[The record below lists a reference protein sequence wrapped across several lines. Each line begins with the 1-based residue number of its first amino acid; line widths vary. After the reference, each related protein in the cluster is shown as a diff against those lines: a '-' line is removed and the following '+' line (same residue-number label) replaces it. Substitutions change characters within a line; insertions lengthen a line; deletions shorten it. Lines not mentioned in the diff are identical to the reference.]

1 MAFNTRGLCRGTTKT
16 WLRAG
21 TALGVGLCAFGPLP
35 SQAGTPEPS
44 AQPKPAATLEQVVV
58 TATRRTERLQKVPVS
73 VSVLSQS
80 FLRDHD
86 VRSLQDLAATTPGLV
101 TTNDSGYGTAPL
113 AIRGIGGANGGG
125 NFFADE
131 PVAVYEDGAYVSRVR
146 FATTDLLDT
155 DSIQVLRGPQG
166 TLFGRNAT
174 AGAILITTAQ
184 PTDHLTGFINTT
196 IASFGEYRVNGAV
209 SGPLDP
215 AGKLEMRAA
224 LAYSDIAGWGTNSY
238 NDTKLNGSHEVT
250 GRLTLKFRP
259 ADDLTFTAA
268 YERLDSNASNGNYS
282 LYNSSNLASAT
293 NPGGSDVVFPYQRA
307 ANYNSLISSNTYD
320 QNAPSTT
327 RTTGNNITLHAQ
339 YDLDAF
345 SIYSISNY
353 RNWHTVGQQ
362 DSDGLGGIPPLPP
375 FVTGANDGYGT
386 NSGTLIDS
394 QWSEEL
400 RAASTDSTSRYKWTA
415 GAMFY
420 GENNAISP
428 FIINDY
434 LVGPGGAGTSA
445 IFDAHQQTLSWSGF
459 AEGSYKI
466 TDKLSFTLGGR
477 YSVDKKDF
485 SDLFTLKTINQFAP
499 PGPPVPLFPAG
510 TVLALLPSGGTSYFY
525 NFSPRAVVD
534 YQFTDT
540 LFGYASVSR
549 GYKSGGYN
557 AFDTGPTPP
566 FAPEKNTAY
575 EAGVKSDLLGGRA
588 RLNVSAYDYEY
599 SNLQIRQGVPSGG
612 VSIANVAS
620 ARSAGGEIE
629 GQLVPIPGLTLTGNI
644 AYDDAYI
651 LKGVLGQ
658 VNGPSFV
665 FGSATTSVVSVAGNQ
680 LSRAPHWETYL
691 AADYKWAI
699 GEFGTADALF
709 DFRSQSAE
717 YFLETEQQ
725 VGNTFY
731 GNGWYQVDLHVSFVP
746 RNTRFT
752 IAGFIENLND
762 ERHVT
767 QVASAFALPLA
778 SVNAPRQFG
787 LQLGYRF

>member
-1 MAFNTRGLCRGTTKT
+1 MTSTTSGPRRSVTRAR
-16 WLRAG
+16 LRAQS
-21 TALGVGLCAFGPLP
+21 ALGCALCALGTGP
-35 SQAGTPEPS
+35 AWADT
-44 AQPKPAATLEQVVV
+44 APAAKPPVTLEQVVV
-58 TATRRTERLQKVPVS
+58 TATRRAERLQRVPVS
-73 VSVLSQS
+73 VSLLSQS
-80 FLRDHD
+80 FLRDHN

-146 FATTDLLDT
+146 FATSDLLDT

-184 PTDHLTGFINTT
+184 PTDHLSGFINTT
-196 IASFGEYRVNGAV
+196 IASFGDYRVNAAI

-215 AGKLEMRAA
+215 AGKLQARAA
-224 LAYSDIAGWGTNSY
+224 LGYSDVGGWGTNSY
-238 NDTKLNGSHEVT
+238 NGSKLNGSHDVT

-259 ADDLTFTAA
+259 TDALTFTAA

-282 LYNSSNLASAT
+282 LYNASNLASAA
-293 NPGGSDVVFPYQRA
+293 NPGGSDVVYPYQRTP
-307 ANYNSLISSNTYD
+307 NYNSLISSNTYD

-327 RTTGNNITLHAQ
+327 RTRGNNVTLHGQ
-339 YDLDAF
+339 YDLDGF
-345 SIYSISNY
+345 SLYSITNY
-353 RNWHTVGQQ
+353 RNWHTDGVQ
-362 DSDGLGGIPPLPP
+362 DSDGLGGNPPLPL
-375 FVTGANDGYGT
+375 FVTGANNGYGT

-394 QWSEEL
+394 QWSEEV
-400 RAASTDSTSRYKWTA
+400 RAASTDTASRFKWTA
-415 GAMFY
+415 GGMFY
-420 GENNAISP
+420 GENNALAP

-459 AEGSYKI
+459 AEASYKI
-466 TDKLSFTLGGR
+466 TEKLKLTVGGR
-477 YSVDKKDF
+477 YTVDKKDF
-485 SDLFTLKTINQFAP
+485 SDLFTLRTINQFAP
-499 PGPPVPLFPAG
+499 PGPPAPLFPAG
-510 TVLALLPSGGTSYFY
+510 SVLVALPSDGTSYFY
-525 NFSPRAVVD
+525 NFSPRAVLD
-534 YQFTDT
+534 YQFTDKI
-540 LFGYASVSR
+540 FGYASISR

-575 EAGVKSDLLGGRA
+575 EVGLKTDLLDGRA
-588 RLNVSAYDYEY
+588 RLNISGFDYEY

-620 ARSAGGEIE
+620 ARSTGGEIE
-629 GQLVPIPGLTLTGNI
+629 GQLIPIPGLTLTGNV
-644 AYDDAYI
+644 AYDDAHI

-680 LSRAPHWETYL
+680 LSRAPHWQTYL
-691 AADYKWAI
+691 AADYKW
-699 GEFGTADALF
+699 GVGDFGTADVLF

-725 VGNTFY
+725 TGNTFY
-731 GNGWYQVDLHVSFVP
+731 GNGWSQVDLHISFVP
-746 RNTRFT
+746 QNSRWT

-767 QVASAFALPLA
+767 QVAAAFALPLA